1 MKTIQWYPGH
11 MAKAVRMLEDNL
23 TLCDAV
29 IFVLDARAPASS
41 YNPVLKKLVK
51 EKPVLYLMNKRDLSD
66 SGADAIADAMKKSG
80 RPALCFSAMRAD
92 VRSLQNA
99 MNALVKEKAERLK
112 AKGSNRALRFFVAGI
127 PNTGKST
134 IINALSGGKKAK
146 TGDKAGVT
154 RSKQWVK
161 CGAFELL
168 DTPGLMPPSLE
179 NQAFAR
185 RLAYLGSVND
195 DILAFDEIALA
206 LLEELAAKYPDR
218 LKERYG
224 IEGGEPLEMLNK
236 VCARR
241 GFVLRGNEYDYERGE
256 RALVDDFRKGKLG
269 RVVLDGVGD
278 AVSAGLADGLIDG

>member
-11 MAKAVRMLEDNL
+11 MAKAVRMLEENL

-41 YNPVLKKLVK
+41 FNPVLKKLVK
-51 EKPVLYLMNKRDLSD
+51 DKPVLYLLNKRDLSD
-66 SGADAIADAMKKSG
+66 GGADAIADGMKRSG
-80 RPALCFSAMRAD
+80 SPALCFSAAGGDTRA
-92 VRSLQNA
+92 LQNA
-99 MNALVKEKAERLK
+99 MNALVKEKTERFK
-112 AKGSNRALRFFVAGI
+112 AKGISRALRFFVAGI

-134 IINALSGGKKAK
+134 VINALSGGKKTK

-161 CGAFELL
+161 SGAFELL

-179 NQAFAR
+179 NQTFAR

-195 DILAFDEIALA
+195 DILAYDEIALA
-206 LLEELAAKYPDR
+206 LLEELSERYPDR

-224 IEGGEPLEMLNK
+224 IEGGEPLEMLDR

-241 GFVLRGNEYDYERGE
+241 GFLLRGKEYDYERGE
-256 RALVDDFRKGKLG
+256 RALVDDLRKGKLG
-269 RVVLDGVGD
+269 RVTFDSESD
-278 AVSAGLADGLIDG
+278 AVSAGLMHGLVDG